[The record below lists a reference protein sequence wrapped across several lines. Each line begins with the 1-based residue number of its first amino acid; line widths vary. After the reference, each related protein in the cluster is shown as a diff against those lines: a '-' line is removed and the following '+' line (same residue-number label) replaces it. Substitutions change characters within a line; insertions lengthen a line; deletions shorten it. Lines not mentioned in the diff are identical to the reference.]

1 MFRTIP
7 LYVIGSFSLYT
18 QQWCISCQQEFYSKN
33 KFEKLMHLVDF
44 IIRIALFMYLNL
56 TCLHW
61 HLFSTDILNQ
71 QLFLIQT
78 SQSSCQDSPE
88 LRWKYP

>member
-1 MFRTIP
+1 
-7 LYVIGSFSLYT
+7 
-18 QQWCISCQQEFYSKN
+18 
-33 KFEKLMHLVDF
+33 MHLVDF